1 MFKIAILNDF
11 AYYIHPRYIVFSVI
25 ATFVFF
31 VVVIKTWQYMGEIH
45 YHQEKRSGLLSF
57 LIVFTLILAI
67 ALPAKGL
74 TSTTAQKRFNSGN
87 QAVILKKEIKNPTEV
102 SEAIG
107 VVEGSNSDVRDVDA
121 ASPSPFMVTPRSDDP
136 GDIFS
141 NLVFN
146 IVNSESLGSFEGVEV
161 ELVGFVLIDRTDRI
175 SPYHVSRFF
184 IACCTADANP
194 IAIPF
199 EYSGHEYMDD
209 DWVKVTGRLRIV
221 SDDKYEKVM
230 IIPSAI
236 ERVPEPE
243 FPYAY
248 Y

>member
-1 MFKIAILNDF
+1 
-11 AYYIHPRYIVFSVI
+11 
-25 ATFVFF
+25 
-31 VVVIKTWQYMGEIH
+31 
-45 YHQEKRSGLLSF
+45 
-57 LIVFTLILAI
+57 
-67 ALPAKGL
+67 
-74 TSTTAQKRFNSGN
+74 
-87 QAVILKKEIKNPTEV
+87 
-102 SEAIG
+102 
-107 VVEGSNSDVRDVDA
+107 
-121 ASPSPFMVTPRSDDP
+121 MVTPRSDDP